1 TFLAFQKRN
10 GHIQVSN
17 KIRRLELS
25 TLLGNSLVEGVL
37 KAMIRRQN
45 LCAFICSI
53 FFIAMLWNSI
63 GLAQTKSDGPKA
75 FVTQLGERTIGFLSK
90 ENGTRESR
98 EHQLRDLL
106 REGFAVDRIGRFVL
120 GKYRRTAQPE
130 KVQEFV
136 KVFED
141 YIVSLYASQFTRY
154 GGETF
159 EVQRVVK
166 SSRARDSM
174 VVTKILPADGREPL
188 RLDFQVR
195 RIGDEFKIMDV
206 RIEGVSMILAQR
218 DEFSAYIGK
227 NNGSVDA
234 LISALRQRIAG
245 FSKKTVQRAN

>member
-1 TFLAFQKRN
+1 
-10 GHIQVSN
+10 
-17 KIRRLELS
+17 
-25 TLLGNSLVEGVL
+25 
-37 KAMIRRQN
+37 MIRRQN
-45 LCAFICSI
+45 SYAFICSI
-53 FFIAMLWNSI
+53 VVVAALWSST
-63 GLAQTKSDGPKA
+63 GLTQTKIDGPKA
-75 FVTQLGERTIGFLSK
+75 FVTQLGERTISFLSEK
-90 ENGTRESR
+90 NGSRESR
-98 EHQLRDLL
+98 EHQLRELL

-136 KVFED
+136 TVFED

-159 EVQRVVK
+159 EVLKVVNT
-166 SSRARDSM
+166 SRAKDSM
-174 VVTKILPADGREPL
+174 VVTKILPADGQEAL

-195 RIGDEFKIMDV
+195 KVGTEFKIMDV

-227 NNGSVDA
+227 NNGNVDA
-234 LISALRQRIAG
+234 LISALRQRTAG